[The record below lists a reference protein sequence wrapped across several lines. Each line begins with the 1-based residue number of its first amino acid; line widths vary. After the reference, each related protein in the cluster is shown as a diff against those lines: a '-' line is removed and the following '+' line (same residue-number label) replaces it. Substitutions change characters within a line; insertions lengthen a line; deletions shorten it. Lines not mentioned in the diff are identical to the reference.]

1 MHSARI
7 SQWAVRRG
15 IEQITDGVY
24 DDMSLLANALTGTAP
39 ERRSALSWF
48 EEDEWNDSSK
58 FKAQK

>member
-15 IEQITDGVY
+15 IGQITDRVY
-24 DDMSLLANALTGTAP
+24 DEMSLLANALTGTAP

-48 EEDEWNDSSK
+48 EEG
-58 FKAQK
+58 